1 MNMTNFWSGVVAFL
15 VQSGWNLLAAA
26 AIIGGAFLLS
36 WLLRVLIRH
45 VVRQIVSGVKRKQNG
60 DDTQAIAAS
69 PLAAV
74 RVVQRTRTLGTV
86 LSNIINVSVA
96 IVAAILVIDKIAPN
110 VIGSL

>member
-1 MNMTNFWSGVVAFL
+1 MNMTNFWSGVGAFL

-26 AIIGGAFLLS
+26 AIIGRAVLLS
-36 WLLRVLIRH
+36 LLLRVL
-45 VVRQIVSGVKRKQNG
+45 VRQIGSGVKRKQNG

-96 IVAAILVIDKIAPN
+96 VVAAILVIDRLAPN
-110 VIGSL
+110 VI